1 MLREILSEQDN
12 SIVSLS
18 VLVVLGL
25 NLVISFVK
33 FFIGN
38 SFRKVESSAAYITLI
53 NQDIGLLKA
62 AKDRAK
68 EMDDQHTTALK
79 ELTEEVRGLRDKV
92 IYLAAK
98 LEVEIED

>member
-1 MLREILSEQDN
+1 MQILAEQD

-18 VLVVLGL
+18 VLVVLAL
-25 NLVISFVK
+25 NVVVGIIK
-33 FFIGN
+33 FFVGN
-38 SFRKVESSAAYITLI
+38 SFKKVESSAQFITLI

-68 EMDDQHTTALK
+68 EMDDQHTAALK
-79 ELTEEVRGLRDKV
+79 ELTAEVRRLRDKM